1 MLIVMDVRDNVATT
15 VEDLC
20 AGQKVALPGGGE
32 VKLVEDVPFGHKV
45 ALLDIEESDIVVKYG
60 QSIGLATSD
69 IRRGEHVHVHNVE
82 SRRGRGDLRN
92 REGGD
97 R

>member
-1 MLIVMDVRDNVATT
+1 MLIVMDVRDNVATA

-20 AGQKVALPGGGE
+20 AGGKVPLPGGGE

-45 ALLDIEESDIVVKYG
+45 ALLDIERGDIVVKYG
-60 QSIGLATSD
+60 QSIGLATRD

-82 SRRGRGDLRN
+82 SRRGRGDLRK